1 MVASLGIIKHNELN
15 RYKIGNSLICFSSNS
30 LVFLSEV
37 GFACKIERIAPVTL
51 LSWATWA
58 NPSWRLFCHEQ
69 TERIDRS
76 RSRFCK
82 VQREWIPLS
91 CSLKESKLVKS
102 GGSALLLGI
111 KKGKTVKTYKKYEF
125 FEYITLFKRVIRS
138 NHEQI
143 THISLF

>member
-58 NPSWRLFCHEQ
+58 NRSWRLFCHEQ

-91 CSLKESKLVKS
+91 CSLKESSMIHLPFEWIALKNKWFAWKIHIFCMFFIFFTVFPLFMPKS
-102 GGSALLLGI
+102 DSLL
-111 KKGKTVKTYKKYEF
+111 
-125 FEYITLFKRVIRS
+125 
-138 NHEQI
+138 
-143 THISLF
+143 SLFAQ